1 MRARLFASLMTVGL
15 TLPAFAG
22 LLPGEQVYNSDL
34 AGTGEVGDGGPY
46 YTSGLPAWVNGGS
59 LAASL
64 SSPIAGIPGFSAFMG
79 TVDSAVYYVNG
90 VDASAGMGFTYRI
103 NLDANSAPRLVRAA
117 LGPSIWSSITILDEG
132 ADGSGNSTAASGN
145 TTWTDGD
152 PYFIE
157 REATTGAPAWNFRF
171 GTDGTRLDPTNSSA
185 LVWFETDA
193 EYFENGG
200 TITLLDGGAAGAAR
214 VLTVGIPSPTAG
226 VLTIIGSV
234 VLAGMRRRM

>member
-1 MRARLFASLMTVGL
+1 MRARLFASILTVGL
-15 TLPAFAG
+15 TLPAMAG
-22 LLPGEQVYNSDL
+22 LLPGQQVYNPDL

-46 YTSGLPAWVNGGS
+46 YTAGLPAWVNGGS
-59 LAASL
+59 LADSL
-64 SSPIAGIPGFSAFMG
+64 SSPIQGIPGFSMFEG

-90 VDASAGMGFTYRI
+90 VDASGGMGFTYRI
-103 NLDANSAPRLVRAA
+103 NLAANSAPRLVRAA
-117 LGPSIWSSITILDEG
+117 LGPSIWSMITIVDEG
-132 ADGSGNSTAASGN
+132 ADGSGSSTDASGN
-145 TTWTDGD
+145 TTWSDGD

-171 GTDGTRLDPTNSSA
+171 GTDGTRLDPTDSSA

-193 EYFENGG
+193 SQYNRGG

-226 VLTIIGSV
+226 ALTLLGSL
-234 VLAGMRRRM
+234 VLAGLRRRA